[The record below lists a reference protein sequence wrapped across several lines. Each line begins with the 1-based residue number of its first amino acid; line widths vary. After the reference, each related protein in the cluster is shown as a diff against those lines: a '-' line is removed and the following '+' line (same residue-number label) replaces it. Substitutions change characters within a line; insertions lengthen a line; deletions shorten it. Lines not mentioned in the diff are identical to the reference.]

1 MNWTYQARRGVGII
15 ELHGFLGDRELA
27 RFGGAVGWALARG
40 TGPVVVDLTCMQGCS
55 ASGEAALEEAAGRV
69 RSAGRTL
76 AVCFPHGNDTLHP
89 WQRERAAMP
98 VYTDLDTAIAAVSP
112 ERPANLP

>member
-1 MNWTYQARRGVGII
+1 MDWTYQARRGVGII
-15 ELHGFLGDRELA
+15 ELHGFLGDMELA
-27 RFGGAVGWALARG
+27 RFGGAVGWALAQG
-40 TGPVVVDLTCMQGCS
+40 TGPVVVDLTSMQGCS

-69 RSAGRTL
+69 GSAGRTL
-76 AVCFPHGNDTLHP
+76 AVCFPHGTDTLHL

-98 VYTDLDTAIAAVSP
+98 VYTDLNTAIAALSP